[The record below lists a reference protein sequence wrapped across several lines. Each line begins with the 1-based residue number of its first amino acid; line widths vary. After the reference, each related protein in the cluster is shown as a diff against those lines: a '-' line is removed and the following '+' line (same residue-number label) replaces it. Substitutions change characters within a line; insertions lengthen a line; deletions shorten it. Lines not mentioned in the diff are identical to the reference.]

1 MKIASSEK
9 PHVSTSIYYAGHLIV
24 SYFNAM
30 NVDIFKINGPLV
42 DRIDLESMLERE
54 GITIKS
60 VNFLKL
66 PRLDWQERTFDNI
79 QRS

>member
-1 MKIASSEK
+1 MVTDR

-24 SYFNAM
+24 AYYNAL

-42 DRIDLESMLERE
+42 DRINLESLLQKE
-54 GITIKS
+54 GIFIKV

-66 PRLDWQERTFDNI
+66 PRLDW
-79 QRS
+79 